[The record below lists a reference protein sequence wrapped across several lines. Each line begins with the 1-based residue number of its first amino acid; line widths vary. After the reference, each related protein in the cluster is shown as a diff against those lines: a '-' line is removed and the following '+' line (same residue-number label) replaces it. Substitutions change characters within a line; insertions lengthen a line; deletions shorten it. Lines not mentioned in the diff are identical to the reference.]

1 MNFDFLKK
9 DSALS
14 AFMVAVG
21 IALAGLF
28 VSQGIETYANRDHYV
43 TVKGL
48 SERDVLAD
56 KVVWP
61 ITFNEVSN
69 DLMEL
74 NATISAKQKAVVNF
88 LRANGLSD
96 SEISVGAPAVTDRLA
111 QLWSAENVQQRYQAT
126 TTVTVTSTAVE
137 KVLEIKARQAALMQ
151 DGVAISSDEMQFML
165 TSLNALKPDMVQDAT
180 KNARAVAEKFAQDAD
195 CRLGSIKFASQGQF
209 SVSNNFPTPHIMH
222 VRVVTT
228 VDYFLR

>member
-9 DSALS
+9 DSTLS